1 MNTRQIWERTKTI
14 ILNPKVKEILFL
26 TFLFTISF
34 LFRRIG
40 LKYGFPFLTHPDEPT
55 SLTPVYQM
63 TVNRNLNPG
72 DFNQPDQ
79 IHFFLYLIYLNL
91 VSFIKFGKSF
101 ADTFFQNQLVFFFYA
116 RLMIAVIGSIVPI
129 IAFKIGKEFRFDFS
143 IPAGLLFAF
152 FPHYIV
158 HSHYISADT
167 TITLL
172 TLLVIL
178 FSVKYLKQ
186 RQDKQIYIATI
197 FAAINTAEKYPGLLS
212 YGIVIVTLFLSV
224 LDKKSTGSKFN
235 FQIFIKK
242 LLFTAGLYLFSLF
255 VIAPNIF
262 IEYGQVIDALIIESR
277 STHLGADNL
286 GWGGNI
292 LFYIKQFVAE
302 SNLLVIIFIFA
313 GLFVVTKIKN
323 LTGIL
328 LLYGLAYCV
337 ILSRLS
343 LHWVRWALP
352 MYTAPLLLASLA
364 IGYTWTLIKDSNKKI
379 IKYLFIAIVS
389 TAILQQAIS
398 GLADSS
404 RMGFIDTRIAAL
416 NYCNENG
423 ITPENSIYEGYT
435 PFTPN
440 SYDVI
445 FDTNIDELG
454 NPIEYVILSSNM
466 YNRFYYEADRYVDEV
481 KFYENIERE
490 FTLIKEISPTPATTN
505 IKESFEDIT
514 FYVLR
519 YINRIQD
526 DRYTGPTIKIYEI
539 KNQET

>member
-1 MNTRQIWERTKTI
+1 MNKTQTWERTKA
-14 ILNPKVKEILFL
+14 LLSSPKFKEILIIAL
-26 TFLFTISF
+26 LFGVSF

-40 LKYGFPFLTHPDEPT
+40 LKFGFPLLTHPDEHT
-55 SLTPVYQM
+55 SLVPVYEM
-63 TVNRNLNPG
+63 TANRTLNPG

-79 IHFFLYLIYLNL
+79 IHFFLYLIYLNA
-91 VSFIKFGKSF
+91 VSFIKFGKSL
-101 ADTFFQNQLVFFFYA
+101 AQTFYQNQLVFHFYA
-116 RLMIAVIGSIVPI
+116 RLMIAIIGSITPI
-129 IAFKIGKEFRFDFS
+129 FAYKIGKEFKFNFS
-143 IPAGLLFAF
+143 IPAGLFFAF
-152 FPHYIV
+152 FPPYIV
-158 HSHYISADT
+158 HSHYISADS

-172 TLLVIL
+172 TLVVIL
-178 FSVKYLKQ
+178 FSIRYLKQ

-255 VIAPNIF
+255 VFAPNIF

-292 LFYIKQFVAE
+292 LFYIEQFVVE
-302 SNLLVIIFIFA
+302 SNFLIILFIFA
-313 GLFVVTKIKN
+313 GLFAVTKIKN

-337 ILSRLS
+337 FLSKLS

-352 MYTAPLLLASLA
+352 MYTALLLLASLG
-364 IGYTWTLIKDSNKKI
+364 IGFAWKMIKDSNKI
-379 IKYLFIAIVS
+379 IINYLFIIIVS
-389 TAILQQAIS
+389 IAFLQQVIS

-404 RMGFIDTRIAAL
+404 RMTFTDTRLVAL
-416 NYCNENG
+416 NYCNETG

-435 PFTPN
+435 PFIPRM
-440 SYDVI
+440 YQVI
-445 FDTNIDELG
+445 FDEEIDELG
-454 NPIEYVILSSNM
+454 NSIDYVILSSNM
-466 YNRFYYEADRYVDEV
+466 YNRFYYEIDRYTDEV
-481 KFYENIERE
+481 NFYETIKRE
-490 FTLIKEISPTPATTN
+490 YPLIKEFSPTPPPTN
-505 IKESFEDIT
+505 IKEEIEDIA

-519 YINRIQD
+519 YFNRNQN
-526 DRYTGPTIKIYEI
+526 DRYRGPTIKIFDI
-539 KNQET
+539 NN